1 MPSVFQRSL
10 VAHGLR
16 GMSISLPRAWLD
28 DHGLKPR
35 DKVEIIVKDELIIRA
50 VPNRD
55 SPALLRSLV
64 LGSRKRM
71 RMHIILPIWWL
82 RFYGLKPGD
91 RVQVIENGD
100 LIVRPLSK
108 DSQGNAH

>member
-1 MPSVFQRSL
+1 MEV
-10 VAHGLR
+10 
-16 GMSISLPRAWLD
+16 
-28 DHGLKPR
+28 
-35 DKVEIIVKDELIIRA
+35 IVKDELIIRA

-64 LGSRKRM
+64 LGSSKSVR
-71 RMHIILPIWWL
+71 ITLPIWWL

-91 RVQVIENGD
+91 RVQVIDNGD

-108 DSQGNAH
+108 EGQSKAD

>member
-1 MPSVFQRSL
+1 MARVFQRSL

-28 DHGLKPR
+28 GHGLKPR
-35 DKVEIIVKDELIIRA
+35 DKVEVIVKDELIIRA

-55 SPALLRSLV
+55 SPTLLRSLV
-64 LGSRKRM
+64 LGSSKGVRVT
-71 RMHIILPIWWL
+71 LPIWWL

-91 RVQVIENGD
+91 RVQVIDNGD

-108 DSQGNAH
+108 ESQSKAD

>member
-1 MPSVFQRSL
+1 
-10 VAHGLR
+10 
-16 GMSISLPRAWLD
+16 MSISLPRAWLD
-28 DHGLKPR
+28 CHGLKPR

-64 LGSRKRM
+64 LSSSKG
-71 RMHIILPIWWL
+71 MHITLPIWWL

-91 RVQVIENGD
+91 RVQVIDNGD
-100 LIVRPLSK
+100 LIVRPLPK
-108 DSQGNAH
+108 EGQGNAH